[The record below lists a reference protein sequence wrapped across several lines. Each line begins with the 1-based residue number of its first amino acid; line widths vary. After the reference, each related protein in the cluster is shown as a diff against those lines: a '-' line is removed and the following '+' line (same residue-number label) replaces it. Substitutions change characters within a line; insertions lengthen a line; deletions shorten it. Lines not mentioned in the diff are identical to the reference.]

1 MKSHFAI
8 LFAVLLVLASVPMGV
23 VAQEAP
29 EEERTPNKVP
39 VFRAYVVNPVV
50 QPGEET
56 TVTVGFSND
65 PVKPE
70 DVSKTAENVRVEL
83 RSANT
88 PFVVR
93 TGDVFVGTMNDSDTR
108 EVEFAVEAPENIAAG
123 EYDLRLRVTYE
134 FDNAHRRTYNL
145 DVPLRVE
152 ERVRFAVVGSDSTV
166 PVGGQGAV
174 ALTIQ
179 NVGELDARNTVVAVT
194 SQSPEVTFDG
204 TETATQFAPEWPVGE
219 NRTFVY
225 DTSLSANGSTRGYV
239 LAVDIV
245 YEDPDGARSQY
256 SPLAAGFLPV
266 AEQSFSLENVE
277 STLRVGD
284 DGKLVGT
291 VVNDG
296 ATPVRNVVVELSLPE
311 GSATATETEYAVGDL
326 APGASAPFSFDVQ
339 VAEGAD
345 AGPRQYTATVTYR
358 DTEGERRTS
367 DDIDIRVDVAP
378 SSPEFDV
385 TVDEGTVAPGRSGEL
400 RVTVVND
407 RDETLRDI
415 SAKIYLEDPLSSGD
429 SEAFVDELGPGE
441 SATLVFDVAAAGS
454 ALEKDYPVELDFRYE
469 NEEGDTT
476 ISDAYRVPVRVEA
489 VENGGSLP
497 FGLSF
502 PIVGAAVLLVAAGG
516 AGFLVVR
523 RRGRR

>member
-1 MKSHFAI
+1 MKSHLAI
-8 LFAVLLVLASVPMGV
+8 LFAVLLILSSVPATVG
-23 VAQEAP
+23 AQE
-29 EEERTPNKVP
+29 EREPNKPP
-39 VFRAYVVNPVV
+39 VFRAFVVNPVV
-50 QPGEET
+50 EPGVET
-56 TVTVGFSND
+56 MVRVGFTND
-65 PVKPE
+65 PGDPE
-70 DVSKTAENVRVEL
+70 DVAKTAENVRVEL
-83 RSANT
+83 VPRNT

-93 TGDVFVGTMNDSDTR
+93 TGQVFVGTMNDSDTR

-123 EYDLRLRVTYE
+123 EYDLELRIRYE
-134 FDNAHRRTYNL
+134 YDDAQRRTYER
-145 DVPLRVE
+145 DVTLRVE

-194 SQSPEVTFDG
+194 SQSPEVTFEG
-204 TETATQFAPEWPVGE
+204 TQTATQFTPNWPVGE

-245 YEDPDGARSQY
+245 YEDPNGARIQY
-256 SPLAAGFLPV
+256 SPLAAGFLPTE
-266 AEQSFSLENVE
+266 EQTFSLQNVE
-277 STLRVGD
+277 STLRVGG
-284 DGKLVGT
+284 DGAIVGT

-296 ATPVRNVVVELSLPE
+296 GTLAQNVVVELSLPE

-326 APGASAPFSFDVQ
+326 EPGASAPFSFDVQ
-339 VAEGAD
+339 IADGAD
-345 AGPRQYTATVTYR
+345 AGPRLYTATITYR
-358 DTEGERRTS
+358 DTEGERRTT
-367 DDIDIRVDVAP
+367 DDLDLRVDVAA

-385 TVDEGTVAPGRSGEL
+385 TVDEGTIVPGRSGEL
-400 RVTVVND
+400 RLTIVNE
-407 RDETLRDI
+407 RDETLSDI

-429 SEAFVDELGPGE
+429 SEAFVDELAPGE
-441 SATLVFDVAAAGS
+441 SATLVFDVAASGD
-454 ALEKDYPVELDFRYE
+454 ALNKEYPVELDFRYE
-469 NEEGDTT
+469 DESGDTT

-489 VENGGSLP
+489 IENGGPLP

-502 PIVGAAVLLVAAGG
+502 PIVGAAVLLVAVGG

>member
-1 MKSHFAI
+1 MKSHLAI
-8 LFAVLLVLASVPMGV
+8 LLAVLLVFASVP
-23 VAQEAP
+23 VAVGQEDR
-29 EEERTPNKVP
+29 EPNKVP

-50 QPGEET
+50 EPGVET
-56 TVTVGFSND
+56 AIRVVITND

-70 DVSKTAENVRVEL
+70 DVSKTAENVRVKL
-83 RSANT
+83 TPRNT

-108 EVEFAVEAPENIAAG
+108 EAEFLVEAPENIAAG

-134 FDNAHRRTYNL
+134 FDNSHRRTYDL
-145 DVPLRVE
+145 DVPVLVE

-179 NVGELDARNTVVAVT
+179 NVGELEARNTVVAVT

-204 TETATQFAPEWPVGE
+204 TQTATQFARDWPVGE

-225 DTSLSANGSTRGYV
+225 DTTLDANGSTRGYV

-245 YEDPDGARSQY
+245 YENPSGQRLQY

-266 AEQSFSLENVE
+266 AEQSFSLQNVE

-284 DGKLVGT
+284 DGTIVGD

-296 ATPVRNVVVELSLPE
+296 GALARNVVVQLSLPE

-326 APGASAPFSFDVQ
+326 ESGASAPFSFDVQ
-339 VAEGAD
+339 VSDNAD
-345 AGPRQYTATVTYR
+345 AGPRQYTATVSYR
-358 DTEGERRTS
+358 DADGERRTS
-367 DDIDIRVDVAP
+367 DDIDLRVNVAP
-378 SSPEFDV
+378 SSPEFSI
-385 TVDEGTVAPGRSGEL
+385 TVDEGTLEPGETGQL
-400 RVTVVND
+400 RLTIVND
-407 RDETLRDI
+407 RDETLSDI
-415 SAKIYLEDPLSSGD
+415 SAKIYLEDPLSSSD
-429 SEAFVDELGPGE
+429 SEAFVDQLGPGE
-441 SATLVFDVAAAGS
+441 SAELVFDVSAGRT
-454 ALEKDYPVELDFRYE
+454 ALEKSYPVELDFRYE
-469 NEEGDTT
+469 NDAGETT
-476 ISDAYRVPVRVEA
+476 ISDAYRVPVRVES
-489 VENGGSLP
+489 VEDGGSLP
-497 FGLSF
+497 FGLSL
-502 PIVGAAVLLVAAGG
+502 PLVGAVVLIAAVGG
-516 AGFLVVR
+516 AGVLVAR